1 MKNEDTLM
9 VKPINKEKLIE
20 LIKEDF
26 KGVKFLK
33 RKQEFTVYPG
43 ALVGSNCEVDS
54 DCCYYV
60 AEKGFLNKKV
70 QPIFSF
76 TVGIKTNTGP
86 GAYSLQSNAFVY
98 YVPQELIKHLLDKE
112 VSLKE
117 FMGSRYNY
125 NPRIIKNMR
134 DFINDIGGQL
144 ENGG

>member
-1 MKNEDTLM
+1 MKNEETLM

-33 RKQEFTVYPG
+33 KNQEFTLHPG
-43 ALVGSNCEVDS
+43 AVIGSNCEVDD
-54 DCCYYV
+54 DCCYYL
-60 AEKGFLNKKV
+60 AEKGFFNKKV

-76 TVGIKTNTGP
+76 NVGIKTTIKKGS
-86 GAYSLQSNAFVY
+86 YTLQGNAFIY
-98 YVPQELIKHLLDKE
+98 YVPEELIKYILDKE

-134 DFINDIGGQL
+134 EFINDIGSQL
-144 ENGG
+144 K